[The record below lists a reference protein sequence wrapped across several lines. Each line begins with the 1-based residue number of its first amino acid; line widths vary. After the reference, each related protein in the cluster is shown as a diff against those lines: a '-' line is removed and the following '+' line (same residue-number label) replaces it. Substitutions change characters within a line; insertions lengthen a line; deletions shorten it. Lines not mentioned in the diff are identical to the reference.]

1 MSIIMGALGGLGEA
15 VTDIAKS
22 NRKFWDDKELQ
33 KQRAEIETNR
43 QMALEKWKVT
53 FGEERAEAARTAQV
67 KRIDDAMVPLVQEAR
82 LAKLNKA
89 YGTPND
95 GTDMSIKASDASEA
109 DLDRFGKLTESEKDS
124 IRTKA
129 AIKTGDINPKDAAVI
144 NQRGEADLTR
154 LMLGDQRAQ
163 TMAQIAAGHDD
174 TRKLV
179 AGMMASAKRDG
190 ADKEDRVIVHQFLTQ
205 FDRKIQVNESE
216 IKSLRAMTKDPLLPP
231 EEKKS
236 LQDQIAELQKANK
249 NLTTA
254 QYDYAKA
261 SGVKLPDSLTGANKK
276 VDPNPNLPDMP
287 IEKSAL
293 KAGTV
298 YQTPR
303 GPAKWNGKV
312 FEAQ

>member
-22 NRKFWDDKELQ
+22 NRKFWDDSELQ
-33 KQRAEIETNR
+33 KQQADLQENKAK
-43 QMALEKWKVT
+43 ALERWKVT

-67 KRIDDAMVPLVQEAR
+67 KRIDDAMLPLVQEAR

-109 DLDRFGKLTESEKDS
+109 DLAKFGKLDDSEMMQLRK
-124 IRTKA
+124 KA
-129 AIKTGDINPKDAAVI
+129 AVSTNDLSIKDALADDARQAGIDAKFSGLETRMEIAKLTNEARNAKTEADRAWHMAAIESKIAKAGNGNTDFDKKIKILTDSGATPKELANFIMERKQPSLEDLAANFLKADTLGQTTPEQAMEKAKALRSLSNSVNSSENPK
-144 NQRGEADLTR
+144 EA
-154 LMLGDQRAQ
+154 M
-163 TMAQIAAGHDD
+163 
-174 TRKLV
+174 KP
-179 AGMMASAKRDG
+179 K
-190 ADKEDRVIVHQFLTQ
+190 
-205 FDRKIQVNESE
+205 
-216 IKSLRAMTKDPLLPP
+216 
-231 EEKKS
+231 
-236 LQDQIAELQKANK
+236 
-249 NLTTA
+249 
-254 QYDYAKA
+254 
-261 SGVKLPDSLTGANKK
+261 
-276 VDPNPNLPDMP
+276 LPDMP
-287 IEKSAL
+287 IDKSAL